1 MRKDVPEIVDS
12 WEIEED
18 LRAIARAESIKSD
31 PERMKKV
38 RALAKTKLNE
48 NMRKKEETQKMI
60 DLGQEVK

>member
-1 MRKDVPEIVDS
+1 MRKDVPVNMDS